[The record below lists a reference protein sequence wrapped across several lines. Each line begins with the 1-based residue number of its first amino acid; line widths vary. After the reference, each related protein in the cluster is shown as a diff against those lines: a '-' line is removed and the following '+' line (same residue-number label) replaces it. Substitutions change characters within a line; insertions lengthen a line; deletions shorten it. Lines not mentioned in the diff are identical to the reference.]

1 MLKILINHFIS
12 KLLTVLIST
21 GQGKTLIILILIKT
35 REILRKKAGTTLG
48 FVMMDNVLMSSN
60 EEIADEFIKDLKNKA
75 R

>member
-1 MLKILINHFIS
+1 MLKFLINHFIS

-48 FVMMDNVLMSSN
+48 FVMMDNVLMSSS